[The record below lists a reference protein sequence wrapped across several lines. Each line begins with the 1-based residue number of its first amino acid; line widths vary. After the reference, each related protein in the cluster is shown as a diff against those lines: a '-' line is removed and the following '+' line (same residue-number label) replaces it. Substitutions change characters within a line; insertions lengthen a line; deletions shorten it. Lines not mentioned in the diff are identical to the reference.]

1 MAKSKA
7 ENLVTQSLLD
17 RLCDV
22 DDWPTTRQQSMR
34 VYRESIKRDV
44 EYLLNSRR
52 PPIEDINL
60 YPRAAASVI
69 NYGLPDI
76 HSYSESAGDQSALMT
91 AMLQTLRRFE
101 PRIQGVRVFVSRGE
115 AMTRSLQ
122 FRIEGRIQF
131 DTQVENIEFDTVL
144 ELTRGEYEVK

>member
-1 MAKSKA
+1 MAKGRA

-17 RLCDV
+17 RLCDT

-44 EYLLNSRR
+44 EYLLNTRC
-52 PPIEDINL
+52 PPMPDIGL
-60 YPRAAASVI
+60 YPKAAASVV

-76 HSYSESAGDQSALMT
+76 SAFSESSADQSALLA
-91 AMLQTLRRFE
+91 AMVQTLRRFE
-101 PRIQGVRVFVSRGE
+101 PRLQNVRVVVVRTETLS
-115 AMTRSLQ
+115 RSLR
-122 FRIEGRIQF
+122 FHIEGRIQF
-131 DTQVENIEFDTVL
+131 DTTVENIEFDTVL

>member
-1 MAKSKA
+1 MARPKA

-22 DDWPTTRQQSMR
+22 EEWPTTRHSSMR
-34 VYRESIKRDV
+34 AYRDSVKRDV

-52 PPIEDINL
+52 PPMPEL
-60 YPRAAASVI
+60 QGYPRAAISVV

-76 HSYSESAGDQSALMT
+76 NSYSESGTDQNTLLTSII
-91 AMLQTLRRFE
+91 QTLRNFE
-101 PRIQGVRVFVSRGE
+101 PRIQNMRVFVVRAE
-115 AMTRSLQ
+115 TLNRSLR
-122 FRIEGRIQF
+122 FHVEGQIQF
-131 DTQVENIEFDTVL
+131 DTTVEDIQFDTVL